1 MYYSK
6 PIEYCIIWRNAV
18 RRTAF
23 RWTDSRA
30 ILVTKTKTKTKK
42 VVFYKTK
49 IKTKTNSNQKNENEI
64 KTKMTE
70 RKTNKN

>member
-1 MYYSK
+1 VS
-6 PIEYCIIWRNAV
+6 
-18 RRTAF
+18 
-23 RWTDSRA
+23 SA
-30 ILVTKTKTKTKK
+30 ILVTKTKK

-64 KTKMTE
+64 KTKITE

>member
-1 MYYSK
+1 MHS
-6 PIEYCIIWRNAV
+6 PPFCNSSIGIPSDP
-18 RRTAF
+18 T
-23 RWTDSRA
+23 SA
-30 ILVTKTKTKTKK
+30 ILVTKTKK

-64 KTKMTE
+64 KTKITE